1 MFEVN
6 CPVCL
11 KIYRVKDNPTGKDVH
26 CPQCKAILSP
36 PPEHETHVEVH
47 ASPPEPLKPER
58 IIIVSLLAI
67 GPLFM
72 CISMCCPLAI
82 ILAPRTVD
90 QQPAVSTQYEDHNAS
105 PTVVPEE
112 MRGEHVRD
120 GNLMTAELP
129 EELRVEHVDDG
140 NEMSAE
146 LPQELLQRQRENDD
160 LRPDLGGSE

>member
-36 PPEHETHVEVH
+36 QPEHETSVESH
-47 ASPPEPLKPER
+47 ASSSKPPKPER
-58 IIIVSLLAI
+58 IITVSLLAI

-72 CISMCCPLAI
+72 CIGVCCPLAI
-82 ILAPRTVD
+82 ILAPRSVY
-90 QQPAVSTQYEDHNAS
+90 QQQAVSRQYEDHNAS

-112 MRGEHVRD
+112 MRGEHDRD

-129 EELRVEHVDDG
+129 EELRVEQVDDG
-140 NEMSAE
+140 NEISAE
-146 LPQELLQRQRENDD
+146 LPQDLLQRQRENDD
-160 LRPDLGGSE
+160 LMPDLGGSE